1 MVLIYFPCLSRALV
15 LGCQHCFSFMSLSM
29 INALSLD
36 VLLFETNLELGHM
49 GNREE
54 LSRQYQKFTFCNSL

>member
-1 MVLIYFPCLSRALV
+1 
-15 LGCQHCFSFMSLSM
+15 M